1 MRKSSSEGVYRIDI
15 DQELS
20 QSQKSTFVSIC
31 KDYFTEVI
39 FRCLIKFLNK
49 ISSFFLVYWEDT
61 L

>member
-49 ISSFFLVYWEDT
+49 ISSFFLVY
-61 L
+61 